1 MTQGETVFAVD
12 GGVVLGIVDRHRG
25 TVCARGGGTLQPGQ
39 AEAGQAASGIPAMR
53 QDAGRMERRI
63 VQVVGQAHAA
73 ETGIAAL
80 QNDFQYAGEINGSLG
95 EGSYNVTFTA
105 INNQQRD
112 IIALAVLKGYSKK
125 LRITMELI
133 EADGEDAVLIRQ
145 WHKAV
150 SQ

>member
-1 MTQGETVFAVD
+1 MIERCNQIRGSEKGMALVLVLVFTGALLVLSTALVSFAVNEKLITNYNSLD
-12 GGVVLGIVDRHRG
+12 IRLYYI
-25 TVCARGGGTLQPGQ
+25 
-39 AEAGQAASGIPAMR
+39 AEA
-53 QDAGRMERRI
+53 
-63 VQVVGQAHAA
+63 AA